1 MNKFK
6 LNILLNI
13 DDRFENKA
21 KYIFRTFGK
30 ILGFSP
36 TFYNRFTTAEIHL
49 YYGIKSDNKYPIQI
63 FHYPAV
69 AEFFLR
75 KELYPAE
82 NVNLVK
88 FRENYVPFLFSQT
101 GEIFHFLTGNKE
113 IRKDIISSA
122 FYFLS
127 CWQEYVISNKITPA
141 KGYDFT
147 SSLQSKLPFADVAP
161 VDNYC
166 EILDFALKGVFP
178 EFIPQK
184 IWKKNKDFA
193 ITFSHNIK
201 VSSGLNDMQKNK
213 LKKITGKY
221 FSRTKTITNIHNR
234 EKQCKIN
241 STYFV
246 LVTSLIKN
254 EGHDDL
260 TDDLLKQQIL
270 SLLKD
275 YEVNLLGSPDSG
287 NQYYKL
293 LEELKE
299 LAGFS
304 AKGFRIIDLNFV
316 YQELFKILEK
326 AGIKYDSSMGFEK
339 NIGFRAGIS
348 YPFYPYYLKEDRQFH
363 VLEIPSIISDEVLF
377 FQFGNELKRAKNN
390 TFNLLNNSLKHNS
403 HLSISFSNQVFD
415 WINFPGWEKFFW
427 KIIKFG
433 KKHNGWLCSL
443 DEMYEYWQER

>member
-1 MNKFK
+1 MSKFK

-13 DDRFENKA
+13 EGRFENKS
-21 KYIFRTFGK
+21 KYIFRTYGK
-30 ILGFSP
+30 ILGFTP
-36 TFYNRFTTAEIHL
+36 TFYNHFTAAEIHL
-49 YYGIKSDNKYPIQI
+49 YYGIKNENKYPIHI
-63 FHYPAV
+63 FHNPAA

-82 NVNLVK
+82 NINLVK

-101 GEIFHFLTGNKE
+101 GEIFHFLTVNTE

-127 CWQEYVISNKITPA
+127 CWQEHVVTHKITTE

-147 SSLQSKLPFADVAP
+147 SSLQSKLPFSEIAP
-161 VDNYC
+161 VDRYC
-166 EILDFALKGVFP
+166 EILNLALKGTFP

-184 IWKKNKDFA
+184 RWEKNKDFA

-201 VSSGLNDMQKNK
+201 VSSDWNDMQKNK
-213 LKKITGKY
+213 LKKITAKY
-221 FSRTKTITNIHNR
+221 LPRIKTISKIHNQ
-234 EKQCKIN
+234 EKHYKIN

-246 LVTSLIKN
+246 PATSLNKN
-254 EGHDDL
+254 ENHDNPAEDL
-260 TDDLLKQQIL
+260 YKQQIL
-270 SLLKD
+270 NLLKD
-275 YEVNLLGSPDSG
+275 NEVNRLGSPNSG

-304 AKGFRIIDLNFV
+304 AKGFRIIDMNFV

-326 AGIKYDSSMGFEK
+326 AGLKYDSSMGFEK
-339 NIGFRAGIS
+339 NTGFRAGIS

-363 VLEIPSIISDEVLF
+363 VLEIPTIISDEMLF
-377 FQFGNELKRAKNN
+377 FQFENELKRAKIH
-390 TFNLLNNSLKHNS
+390 TIDLLQNSLKHNS

-415 WINFPGWEKFFW
+415 WLNFTGWTKLYR
-427 KIIKFG
+427 KIINFG

-443 DEMYEYWQER
+443 DEMYEYWKER

>member
-1 MNKFK
+1 LKKFK

-13 DDRFENKA
+13 DERFENKA
-21 KYIFRTFGK
+21 KYVLRTFGK

-36 TFYNRFTTAEIHL
+36 IFYNSFTTSEIHL
-49 YYGIKSDNKYPIQI
+49 CYGLKNENKYPVQI
-63 FHYPAV
+63 FNYPSV

-88 FRENYVPFLFSQT
+88 FGEHYVPFLFSQT
-101 GEIFHFLTGNKE
+101 GEIFHSLPGNTE

-127 CWQEYVISNKITPA
+127 CWQEYVVSPKITTE
-141 KGYDFT
+141 KGYDHAF
-147 SSLQSKLPFADVAP
+147 SLQSNLPFSEIAP
-161 VDNYC
+161 VDIYC
-166 EILDFALKGVFP
+166 EILSFALKEVFP
-178 EFIPQK
+178 DFNPQK
-184 IWKKNKDFA
+184 KWKKNKDFA

-201 VSSGLNDMQKNK
+201 FSINLDNSRENNLKIIKAK
-213 LKKITGKY
+213 LLHHSHPVLKIHKQ
-221 FSRTKTITNIHNR
+221 
-234 EKQCKIN
+234 EKHCKIN
-241 STYFV
+241 STFFV
-246 LVTSLIKN
+246 PSISLSN
-254 EGHDDL
+254 SENYDNLADDF
-260 TDDLLKQQIL
+260 DKQQVL
-270 SLLKD
+270 SFLKD
-275 YEVNLLGSPDSG
+275 YEVNLLGSSHTG

-304 AKGFRIIDLNFV
+304 VKGFQISNMNFI
-316 YQELFKILEK
+316 YLELFKIVEK
-326 AGIKYDSSMGFEK
+326 AGIKYDASMGFTE

-363 VLEIPSIISDEVLF
+363 VLEIPTIISDEMLF
-377 FQFGNELKRAKNN
+377 YQFGNDLKRAKNN
-390 TFNLLNNSLKHNS
+390 TIDLLKNSLKHNS

-415 WINFPGWEKFFW
+415 WLHFPGWAKLYR

-443 DEMYEYWQER
+443 DEMYEYWRER